1 MSARLG
7 FRWATASSWFAIA
20 LLSPIS
26 CPVVAQENRPTV
38 LHERVWSI
46 PRDMISEPDITDRL
60 GRFEKDSSGAY
71 TIYGR
76 KGERIGEAKP
86 RPDGAMDLYD
96 KRGRQGLEIRP
107 ERPRRK

>member
-1 MSARLG
+1 
-7 FRWATASSWFAIA
+7 
-20 LLSPIS
+20 
-26 CPVVAQENRPTV
+26 
-38 LHERVWSI
+38 
-46 PRDMISEPDITDRL
+46 MISEPDITDRL